1 MLKLI
6 RFVSFTA
13 IIVFSSITCRAASDE
28 EASRGLF
35 DRILGEKSGQFIIEK
50 ASIGQDVDYYE
61 VESID
66 DKVVIRGNNSNS
78 IAVGLNH
85 YLRYYCLTSVS
96 WYADD
101 PIQLPEVLP
110 VVPEKVVV
118 KSLCKNRFFLNYCT
132 FGYTMPWWQWR
143 DWERFIDWMAL
154 NGVNMPLAITG
165 QESIWYRVWK
175 KLGLEDN
182 EIRAYF
188 TGPAHLPWHR
198 MLNIDYWQG
207 PLPHSWLDHQENLQ
221 KKIVSRERELGM
233 KPVLP
238 AFSGHVPYEL
248 KRVYPNARINK
259 MSQWGGFDTLYRS
272 SFLDPTDTLF
282 RMIQKEYLDE
292 QTKLYGTD
300 HIYGIDPFNEIVPP
314 SWEPDYLARV
324 SKTIFKTLEQVDPK
338 AVWLQMSWLYYYQR
352 KDWTNPRIEA
362 FVRAVPQDKMVLLD
376 YFCERQEVWKLTDK
390 FFGQPYI
397 WCYLGNFGGN
407 TMLAGNIKDVGEK
420 IDNAMKNGGDNFWG
434 LGSTLEGFDCNPL
447 MYEYIFDKAWN
458 LGISDQAWIENWAH
472 RRVGVADEN
481 NAAGWR
487 LLYDSI
493 YTGTSKTGHCSMIN
507 SRPNVNKQERYAKID
522 LTYNNKT
529 LLKAWGEMLNCDS
542 KERSSYQYDIV
553 NIGRQVLGNYFNDLW
568 ILYKGA
574 LKAKDYK
581 EMQRLMMLMTC
592 LMNDI
597 DELLRTQQS
606 FLLGKWISDARLMGI
621 DSNEADYYEMN
632 ARNLLTTWGD
642 KDQVLNDYANRT
654 WAGLVSGYYYER
666 WEMFFN
672 ETEKAVKSGSV
683 FNYKAY
689 ADKVVDFEV
698 KWWKDRSGRYNDK
711 PEGDSFLIAKRLYDK
726 YSKLICASISNNQKM
741 H

>member
-1 MLKLI
+1 MLKLT
-6 RFVSFTA
+6 RFVAIAA
-13 IIVFSSITCRAASDE
+13 IIAFSAITCRAASAE

-35 DRILGEKSGQFIIEK
+35 DRILGEKSGQFIIEMI
-50 ASIGQDVDYYE
+50 SSDQGVDLFE
-61 VESID
+61 VESLNN
-66 DKVVIRGNNSNS
+66 KVVIRGNNSNS

-248 KRVYPNARINK
+248 KRVYPNAKINK

-314 SWEPDYLARV
+314 SWEPNYLARV
-324 SKTIFKTLEQVDPK
+324 SKTIFKTLEQVDPN

-458 LGISDQAWIENWAH
+458 QGIPDKEWIKKWAD
-472 RRVGVADEN
+472 RRSGVADEKN
-481 NAAGWR
+481 SASWG

-529 LLKAWGEMLNCDS
+529 LLKAWGEMLNCVS

-581 EMQRLMMLMTC
+581 EMQRLRMVMTC
-592 LMNDI
+592 LMTDI

-654 WAGLVSGYYYER
+654 WAGLVSGYYLCR
-666 WEMFFN
+666 WEMFFD
-672 ETEKAVKSGSV
+672 EAEKAVKTGSD
-683 FNYKAY
+683 FDYKAY
-689 ADKVVDFEV
+689 VKMVADFEV
-698 KWWKDRSGRYNDK
+698 KWWKERSGNYNDK
-711 PEGDSFLIAKRLYDK
+711 PEGDSFSIARKMYDK
-726 YSKLICASISNNQKM
+726 YSKLVCASISNNQKM
-741 H
+741 R

>member
-1 MLKLI
+1 MLKLKQSLVI
-6 RFVSFTA
+6 SA
-13 IIVFSSITCRAASDE
+13 IIMLSAFKCRAASDDK
-28 EASRGLF
+28 ASRGLLE
-35 DRILGEKSGQFIIEK
+35 RILGEKSGQFVVEIIP
-50 ASIGQDVDYYE
+50 SGQGADSFE
-61 VESID
+61 IESI
-66 DKVVIRGNNSNS
+66 KNKIVIRGNNSNS

-85 YLRYYCLTSVS
+85 YLRFYCLTSIS

-110 VVPEKVVV
+110 VVPKKIVV

-207 PLPHSWLDHQENLQ
+207 PLPHSWLDCQESLQ
-221 KKIVSRERELGM
+221 KQIVSRERELGM

-248 KRVYPNARINK
+248 KRVYPHARINK

-282 RMIQKEYLDE
+282 KMIQKEYLDE

-314 SWEPDYLARV
+314 SWEPDYLERV

-420 IDNAMKNGGDNFWG
+420 IDNVMKNGGDNFWG
-434 LGSTLEGFDCNPL
+434 IGSTLEGFDCNPL
-447 MYEYIFDKAWN
+447 MYEYVFDKAWN
-458 LGISDQAWIENWAH
+458 LGMTDHEWIKKWAQ
-472 RRVGVADEN
+472 RRAGTTDDN
-481 NAAGWR
+481 NTSCWS

-493 YTGTSKTGHCSMIN
+493 YTVTYKTGHCSMIN

-522 LTYNNKT
+522 IQYNNKT
-529 LLKAWGEMLNCDS
+529 LLKAWGEMMDCAAKD
-542 KERSSYQYDIV
+542 RWSYRYDIV
-553 NIGRQVLGNYFNDLW
+553 NVGRQVLGNYFNDLW
-568 ILYKGA
+568 ILYKNA
-574 LKAKDYK
+574 LNAKKYK
-581 EMQRLMMLMTC
+581 EMLGLRTAMIDLMS
-592 LMNDI
+592 DI
-597 DELLRTQQS
+597 DELLRTQSS
-606 FLLGKWISDARLMGI
+606 FLLGKWISDARSLGI
-621 DSNEADYYEMN
+621 DGNESAYYEMN

-642 KDQVLNDYANRT
+642 KNQVLNDYANRT
-654 WAGLVSGYYYER
+654 WAGLVSGYYRVR
-666 WEMFFN
+666 WEKFFN
-672 ETEKAVKSGSV
+672 EAEKAIASGGN
-683 FNYKAY
+683 FEYKVY
-689 ADKVVDFEV
+689 ADIVADFEV
-698 KWWKDRSGRYNDK
+698 KWWRECFGNYNAK
-711 PEGDSFLIAKRLYDK
+711 PEGDSFLIAKKMYDK
-726 YSKLICASISNNQKM
+726 YNGLICASTSNSQKM

>member
-35 DRILGEKSGQFIIEK
+35 DRILGEKSGQFVIEK
-50 ASIGQDVDYYE
+50 ASKGQDVDYYE

-66 DKVVIRGNNSNS
+66 NNIVIRGNNSNS

-248 KRVYPNARINK
+248 KRVYPNAKINK

-314 SWEPDYLARV
+314 SWEPNYLARV
-324 SKTIFKTLEQVDPK
+324 SKTIFKTLEQVDPN

-447 MYEYIFDKAWN
+447 MYEYIFDKAWG
-458 LGISDQAWIENWAH
+458 LGISDKEWIKKWAD
-472 RRVGVADEN
+472 RRSGVADEKN
-481 NAAGWR
+481 SASWG

-529 LLKAWGEMLNCDS
+529 LLKAWGEMLNCVS

-581 EMQRLMMLMTC
+581 EMQRLRMVMTC
-592 LMNDI
+592 LMTDI

-654 WAGLVSGYYYER
+654 WAGLVSGYYLCR
-666 WEMFFN
+666 WEMFFD
-672 ETEKAVKSGSV
+672 EAEKAVKTGSD
-683 FNYKAY
+683 FDYKAY
-689 ADKVVDFEV
+689 VKMVADFEV
-698 KWWKDRSGRYNDK
+698 KWWKERSGNYNDK
-711 PEGDSFLIAKRLYDK
+711 PEGDSFSIARKMYDK
-726 YSKLICASISNNQKM
+726 YSKLVCASISNNQKM
-741 H
+741 R

>member
-35 DRILGEKSGQFIIEK
+35 DRILGEKSGQFVIEK
-50 ASIGQDVDYYE
+50 ASKGQDVDYYE

-66 DKVVIRGNNSNS
+66 NNIVIRGNNSNS

-248 KRVYPNARINK
+248 KRVYPNAKINK

-314 SWEPDYLARV
+314 SWEPNYLARV
-324 SKTIFKTLEQVDPK
+324 SKTIFKTLEQVDPN

-407 TMLAGNIKDVGEK
+407 TMLAGNIKDVGKK

-447 MYEYIFDKAWN
+447 MYEYIFDKAWG
-458 LGISDQAWIENWAH
+458 LGISDKEWIKKWAD
-472 RRVGVADEN
+472 RRSGVADEKN
-481 NAAGWR
+481 SASWG

-529 LLKAWGEMLNCDS
+529 LLKAWGEMLNCVS

-581 EMQRLMMLMTC
+581 EMQRLRMVMTC
-592 LMNDI
+592 LMTDI

-654 WAGLVSGYYYER
+654 WAGLVSGYYLCR
-666 WEMFFN
+666 WEMFFD
-672 ETEKAVKSGSV
+672 EAEKAVKTGSD
-683 FNYKAY
+683 FDYKAY
-689 ADKVVDFEV
+689 VKMVADFEV
-698 KWWKDRSGRYNDK
+698 KWWKERSGNYNDK
-711 PEGDSFLIAKRLYDK
+711 PEGDSFSIARKMYDK
-726 YSKLICASISNNQKM
+726 YSKLVCASISNNQKM
-741 H
+741 R

>member
-1 MLKLI
+1 MLKLT
-6 RFVSFTA
+6 RFVAIAA
-13 IIVFSSITCRAASDE
+13 IIAFSAITCRAASDE

-35 DRILGEKSGQFIIEK
+35 DRILGKKSGQFIIEK
-50 ASIGQDVDYYE
+50 VATGQNADYYE
-61 VESID
+61 IESINN
-66 DKVVIRGNNSNS
+66 KIVIKGNNSNS

-85 YLRYYCLTSVS
+85 YLRFYCLTSVS

-110 VVPEKVVV
+110 VVPKKVVV
-118 KSLCKNRFFLNYCT
+118 KSLCENRFFLNYCT

-248 KRVYPNARINK
+248 KRLYPNARINK

-300 HIYGIDPFNEIVPP
+300 HIFGIDPFNEIVPP
-314 SWEPDYLARV
+314 SWEPEYLARV
-324 SKTIFKTLEQVDPK
+324 SKTIFQTLEQVDPK
-338 AVWLQMSWLYYYQR
+338 AIWLQMSWLYYYQR

-362 FVRAVPQDKMVLLD
+362 FVKAVPQDKMVLLD

-458 LGISDQAWIENWAH
+458 LGISDQEWIKKWAD
-472 RRVGVADEN
+472 RRAGVSDKN
-481 NAAGWR
+481 NSASWG

-507 SRPNVNKQERYAKID
+507 SRPNVSKQERYAKID

-542 KERSSYQYDIV
+542 KERYSYQYDV
-553 NIGRQVLGNYFNDLW
+553 ANIGRQVLGNYFNDLW

-581 EMQRLMMLMTC
+581 EMQRLRVDMTGLMK
-592 LMNDI
+592 DV
-597 DELLRTQQS
+597 DELLGTQSS
-606 FLLGKWISDARLMGI
+606 FLLGKWIADARFMGV
-621 DSNEADYYEMN
+621 DSNESDYYEMN

-654 WAGLVSGYYYER
+654 WAGLVNGYYLCR
-666 WEMFFN
+666 WEMFFD
-672 ETEKAVKSGSV
+672 EAEKAVKSGSD
-683 FNYKAY
+683 FDYKAY
-689 ADKVVDFEV
+689 VDKVADFEV
-698 KWWKDRSGRYNDK
+698 KWWKERSGKYNDK
-711 PEGDSFLIAKRLYDK
+711 PEGDSFLIARKLYDK
-726 YSKLICASISNNQKM
+726 YYKLLCASISNNQKM
-741 H
+741 R

>member
-1 MLKLI
+1 MLKLT
-6 RFVSFTA
+6 RFVAIAA
-13 IIVFSSITCRAASDE
+13 IIAFSAITCRAASAE

-35 DRILGEKSGQFIIEK
+35 DRILGEKSGQFIIEMI
-50 ASIGQDVDYYE
+50 SSDQGVDLFE
-61 VESID
+61 VESLNN
-66 DKVVIRGNNSNS
+66 KVVIRGNNSNS

-248 KRVYPNARINK
+248 KRVYPNAKINK

-314 SWEPDYLARV
+314 SWEPNYLARV
-324 SKTIFKTLEQVDPK
+324 SKTIFKTLEQVDPN

-407 TMLAGNIKDVGEK
+407 TMLAGNIKDVGKK

-447 MYEYIFDKAWN
+447 MYEYIFDKAWG
-458 LGISDQAWIENWAH
+458 LGISDKEWIKKWAD
-472 RRVGVADEN
+472 RRSGVADEKN
-481 NAAGWR
+481 SASWG

-529 LLKAWGEMLNCDS
+529 LLKAWGEMLNCVS

-581 EMQRLMMLMTC
+581 EMQRLRMVMTC
-592 LMNDI
+592 LMTDI

-606 FLLGKWISDARLMGI
+606 FLLGKWISDERLMGI

-632 ARNLLTTWGD
+632 ARNLLTTWAT
-642 KDQVLNDYANRT
+642 KIRCLTIMQ
-654 WAGLVSGYYYER
+654 
-666 WEMFFN
+666 
-672 ETEKAVKSGSV
+672 
-683 FNYKAY
+683 
-689 ADKVVDFEV
+689 
-698 KWWKDRSGRYNDK
+698 
-711 PEGDSFLIAKRLYDK
+711 IALGPVW
-726 YSKLICASISNNQKM
+726 
-741 H
+741 

>member
-1 MLKLI
+1 
-6 RFVSFTA
+6 
-13 IIVFSSITCRAASDE
+13 
-28 EASRGLF
+28 
-35 DRILGEKSGQFIIEK
+35 
-50 ASIGQDVDYYE
+50 
-61 VESID
+61 
-66 DKVVIRGNNSNS
+66 
-78 IAVGLNH
+78 
-85 YLRYYCLTSVS
+85 
-96 WYADD
+96 
-101 PIQLPEVLP
+101 
-110 VVPEKVVV
+110 
-118 KSLCKNRFFLNYCT
+118 
-132 FGYTMPWWQWR
+132 
-143 DWERFIDWMAL
+143 
-154 NGVNMPLAITG
+154 
-165 QESIWYRVWK
+165 
-175 KLGLEDN
+175 
-182 EIRAYF
+182 
-188 TGPAHLPWHR
+188 

-207 PLPHSWLDHQENLQ
+207 PLPHSWLDCQESLQ
-221 KKIVSRERELGM
+221 KQIVSRERELGM

-259 MSQWGGFDTLYRS
+259 MSQWGGFDTIYRS

-282 RMIQKEYLDE
+282 RMIQKEYLDQ
-292 QTKLYGTD
+292 QTALYGTD

-324 SKTIFKTLEQVDPK
+324 SKTIFKTLEQVDPN

-458 LGISDQAWIENWAH
+458 LGIPDKEWIKKWAD
-472 RRVGVADEN
+472 RRSGVADEKN
-481 NAAGWR
+481 SASWG

-568 ILYKGA
+568 ILYKDA

-581 EMQRLMMLMTC
+581 EMQRLRVVMTC
-592 LMNDI
+592 LMTDI

-606 FLLGKWISDARLMGI
+606 FLLGKWIADARAMGV
-621 DSNEADYYEMN
+621 DYNEANYYEMN

-654 WAGLVSGYYYER
+654 WAGLVSGYYLYR
-666 WEMFFN
+666 WELFFD
-672 ETEKAVKSGSV
+672 EAEKAVKTGSG
-683 FNYKAY
+683 FDYKAY
-689 ADKVVDFEV
+689 VNMVSDFEV
-698 KWWKDRSGRYNDK
+698 KWWKDRSGNYNDK
-711 PEGDSFLIAKRLYDK
+711 PEGDSFRIARKMYDK
-726 YSKLICASISNNQKM
+726 YSKLVCASISNNQKM
-741 H
+741 R

>member
-35 DRILGEKSGQFIIEK
+35 DRILGEKSGQFVIEK
-50 ASIGQDVDYYE
+50 ASKGQDVDYYE

-66 DKVVIRGNNSNS
+66 NNIVIRGNNSNS

-248 KRVYPNARINK
+248 KRVYPNAKINK

-314 SWEPDYLARV
+314 SWEPNYLARV
-324 SKTIFKTLEQVDPK
+324 SKTIFKTLEQVDPN

-407 TMLAGNIKDVGEK
+407 TMLAGNIKDVGKK

-447 MYEYIFDKAWN
+447 MYEYIFDKAWG
-458 LGISDQAWIENWAH
+458 LGISDKEWIKKWAD
-472 RRVGVADEN
+472 RRSGVADEKN
-481 NAAGWR
+481 SASWG

-529 LLKAWGEMLNCDS
+529 LLKAWGEMLNCVS

-581 EMQRLMMLMTC
+581 EMQRLRMVMTC
-592 LMNDI
+592 LMTDI

-606 FLLGKWISDARLMGI
+606 FLLGKWIADARAMGV
-621 DSNEADYYEMN
+621 DYNEANYYEMN

-654 WAGLVSGYYYER
+654 WAGLVSGYYLYR
-666 WEMFFN
+666 WELFFD
-672 ETEKAVKSGSV
+672 EAEKAVKTGSG
-683 FNYKAY
+683 FDYKAY
-689 ADKVVDFEV
+689 VNMVSDFEV
-698 KWWKDRSGRYNDK
+698 KWWKDRSGNYNDK
-711 PEGDSFLIAKRLYDK
+711 PEGDSFRIARKMYDK
-726 YSKLICASISNNQKM
+726 YSKLVCASISNNQKM
-741 H
+741 R

>member
-1 MLKLI
+1 MLKLT
-6 RFVSFTA
+6 RFVAIAA
-13 IIVFSSITCRAASDE
+13 IIAFSAITCRAASDE

-35 DRILGEKSGQFIIEK
+35 DRILGKKSGQFIIEK
-50 ASIGQDVDYYE
+50 VSAGQEGDYYE
-61 VESID
+61 VESINN
-66 DKVVIRGNNSNS
+66 KIVIRGNSSNS

-85 YLRYYCLTSVS
+85 YLRFYCMTSVS

-110 VVPEKVVV
+110 VVPKKIVV
-118 KSLCKNRFFLNYCT
+118 KSLCENRFFLNYCT

-248 KRVYPNARINK
+248 KRLYPNARINK

-314 SWEPDYLARV
+314 SWEPEYLARV
-324 SKTIFKTLEQVDPK
+324 SKTIFQTLEQVDPK
-338 AVWLQMSWLYYYQR
+338 AIWLQMSWLYYYQR

-458 LGISDQAWIENWAH
+458 RGISDQEWIKKWAD
-472 RRVGVADEN
+472 RRVGAADKN
-481 NAAGWR
+481 NSASWG

-507 SRPNVNKQERYAKID
+507 SRPNVSKQERYAKID

-542 KERSSYQYDIV
+542 KERDSYQYDIV

-574 LKAKDYK
+574 LKTKDYK
-581 EMQRLMMLMTC
+581 EMQRLRVVMTGLMK
-592 LMNDI
+592 DV
-597 DELLRTQQS
+597 DELLGTQSS
-606 FLLGKWISDARLMGI
+606 FLLGKWIADARFMGV
-621 DSNEADYYEMN
+621 DSKEADYYEMN

-654 WAGLVSGYYYER
+654 WAGMVSGYYLCR
-666 WEMFFN
+666 WEMFFD
-672 ETEKAVKSGSV
+672 EAEKSVKSGSD
-683 FNYKAY
+683 FDYKAY
-689 ADKVVDFEV
+689 VDKVADFEV
-698 KWWKDRSGRYNDK
+698 KWWKERSGKYNDK
-711 PEGDSFLIAKRLYDK
+711 PEGDSFLIARKLYDK
-726 YSKLICASISNNQKM
+726 YYKLACASISSNQKM
-741 H
+741 R

>member
-50 ASIGQDVDYYE
+50 ASTGQDVDYYE
-61 VESID
+61 VESVGN
-66 DKVVIRGNNSNS
+66 KVIIRGNNSNS

-85 YLRYYCLTSVS
+85 YLKYYCLTSVS

-248 KRVYPNARINK
+248 KRVYPNAKINK

-314 SWEPDYLARV
+314 SWEPNYLARV
-324 SKTIFKTLEQVDPK
+324 SKTIFKTLEQVDPN

-447 MYEYIFDKAWN
+447 MYEYIFDKAWG
-458 LGISDQAWIENWAH
+458 LGISDKEWIKKWAD
-472 RRVGVADEN
+472 RRSGVADEKN
-481 NAAGWR
+481 SASWG

-581 EMQRLMMLMTC
+581 EMQRLRMVMTC
-592 LMNDI
+592 LMTDI

-654 WAGLVSGYYYER
+654 WAGLVSGYYLCR
-666 WEMFFN
+666 WEMFFD
-672 ETEKAVKSGSV
+672 EAEKAVKTGSD
-683 FNYKAY
+683 FDYKAY
-689 ADKVVDFEV
+689 VKMVADFEV
-698 KWWKDRSGRYNDK
+698 KWWKERSGNYNDK
-711 PEGDSFLIAKRLYDK
+711 PEGDSFSIARKMYYK
-726 YSKLICASISNNQKM
+726 YSKLVCASISNNQKM
-741 H
+741 R

>member
-6 RFVSFTA
+6 RFVSFTV
-13 IIVFSSITCRAASDE
+13 IIAFSAITCRAASDDD
-28 EASRGLF
+28 ASSGLF
-35 DRILGEKSGQFIIEK
+35 YRILGEKSSHFIIEK
-50 ASIGQDVDYYE
+50 VTAEQDVDYFE
-61 VESID
+61 VESIGN
-66 DKVVIRGNNSNS
+66 KIVIRGNNSNS

-110 VVPEKVVV
+110 VVPKKVVV

-175 KLGLEDN
+175 KLGLQDN

-188 TGPAHLPWHR
+188 TGPSHLPWHR

-233 KPVLP
+233 RPVLP

-248 KRVYPNARINK
+248 KRVYPNAKINK

-314 SWEPDYLARV
+314 SWEPNYLARV
-324 SKTIFKTLEQVDPK
+324 SKTIFKTLEQVDPN

-407 TMLAGNIKDVGEK
+407 TMLAGNIKDVGKK

-447 MYEYIFDKAWN
+447 MYEYIFDKAWG
-458 LGISDQAWIENWAH
+458 LGISDKEWIKKWAD
-472 RRVGVADEN
+472 RRSGVADEKN
-481 NAAGWR
+481 SASWG

-529 LLKAWGEMLNCDS
+529 LLKAWGEMLNCVS

-581 EMQRLMMLMTC
+581 EMQRLRMVMTC
-592 LMNDI
+592 LMTDI

-654 WAGLVSGYYYER
+654 WAGLVSGYYLCR
-666 WEMFFN
+666 WEMFFD
-672 ETEKAVKSGSV
+672 EAEKAVKTGSD
-683 FNYKAY
+683 FDYKAY
-689 ADKVVDFEV
+689 VKMVADFEV
-698 KWWKDRSGRYNDK
+698 KWWKERSGNYNDK
-711 PEGDSFLIAKRLYDK
+711 PEGDSFSIARKMYDK
-726 YSKLICASISNNQKM
+726 YSKLVCASISNNQKM
-741 H
+741 R

>member
-13 IIVFSSITCRAASDE
+13 IIACSSITCRAASDD

-35 DRILGEKSGQFIIEK
+35 YRILGEKSGHFIIEK
-50 ASIGQDVDYYE
+50 AHAGQDVDYYE
-61 VESID
+61 VESVGN
-66 DKVVIRGNNSNS
+66 KVVIRGNNSNS

-110 VVPEKVVV
+110 VVPKKVVV

-207 PLPHSWLDHQENLQ
+207 PLPHSWLDHQEKLQ
-221 KKIVSRERELGM
+221 KQIISRERELGM

-282 RMIQKEYLDE
+282 RMIQKEYLDQ
-292 QTKLYGTD
+292 QTALYGTD

-324 SKTIFKTLEQVDPK
+324 SKTIFKTLEQVDPN

-458 LGISDQAWIENWAH
+458 LGIPDKEWIKKWAD
-472 RRVGVADEN
+472 RRSGVADEKN
-481 NAAGWR
+481 SASWG

-542 KERSSYQYDIV
+542 KERPSYQYDIV

-574 LKAKDYK
+574 LKVKDYK
-581 EMQRLMMLMTC
+581 EMQRLRMVMTC
-592 LMNDI
+592 LMTDI

-606 FLLGKWISDARLMGI
+606 FLLGKWIADARAMGV
-621 DSNEADYYEMN
+621 DYNEANYYEMN

-654 WAGLVSGYYYER
+654 WAGLVSGYYLYR
-666 WEMFFN
+666 WELFFN
-672 ETEKAVKSGSV
+672 EAEKAVKTCSG
-683 FNYKAY
+683 FDYKAY
-689 ADKVVDFEV
+689 VNMVSDFEV
-698 KWWKDRSGRYNDK
+698 KWWKDRSGNYNDK
-711 PEGDSFLIAKRLYDK
+711 PEGDSFRIARKMYDK
-726 YSKLICASISNNQKM
+726 YSKLVCASISNNQKM
-741 H
+741 R